1 MTPALSAESLRRL
14 PKVELHCHLEGS
26 VPATTAVTLAER
38 NGVALPTTDPDR
50 LYEFGTLEEFLDIY
64 VAVSHAM
71 ARPDDFGTVVYDS
84 LADAAHT
91 SNLRYREFAFNPTNH
106 PGVPLADMLTAMT
119 AAAQS
124 AESEFGIQTR
134 FIVAIN
140 REQSPSVATELVRQV
155 LDLRHPLIVGVGL
168 DHNELVGPPAAFAD
182 TFALAAAAG
191 LHRTAHAGERGD
203 ADEVRNSIDVLRLNR
218 VDHGYAALLDPT
230 LIAHSITAGIHY
242 AACWSTA
249 GFHSDAPAHS
259 PIGDMIA
266 AGLDV
271 SISSDDP
278 PMFGT
283 DIGRE
288 YVLAGQEL
296 GWTRDTARAF
306 VLNCAQATF
315 LPQADRDALAARLAA
330 EIDAMASEF
339 TAVPSPR

>member
-1 MTPALSAESLRRL
+1 MTTPDFLRRL
-14 PKVELHCHLEGS
+14 PKIELHCHLEGS
-26 VPATTAVTLAER
+26 VPAATAVALANR
-38 NGVALPTTDPDR
+38 NDVALPTNDPER
-50 LYEFGTLEEFLDIY
+50 LYEFGTLEAFLDIY
-64 VAVSHAM
+64 VAVSRAM
-71 ARPDDFGTVVYDS
+71 ARPDDFATVVYDS
-84 LADAAHT
+84 LADAVRT

-106 PGVPLADMLTAMT
+106 PGVDLADMLSAMT
-119 AAAQS
+119 DAAAS

-140 REQSPSVATELVRQV
+140 REQPPSVALDLMRQV
-155 LDLRHPLIVGVGL
+155 IDLAHPLIVGVGL

-182 TFALAAAAG
+182 AFALAADAG

-203 ADEVRNSIDVLRLNR
+203 ATEVRDSIELLTLNR
-218 VDHGYAALLDPT
+218 VDHGYAALLDPA
-230 LIAHSITAGIHY
+230 LVADSIAAGIHY

-249 GFHSDAPAHS
+249 GFHADEPAHS
-259 PIGDMIA
+259 PIGDMID

-288 YVLAGQEL
+288 YTLAGQEL
-296 GWTRDTARAF
+296 GWTIDTARAF

-315 LPQADRDALAARLAA
+315 LPQAERDELADRLAT
-330 EIDAMASEF
+330 EIDAMSADVSP
-339 TAVPSPR
+339 VPSPR